1 MPAVS
6 VSQASVRI
14 NRLDESEIDLLFD
27 FPSGEG
33 QSRNFGLG
41 KMNMWM
47 GQAGSAWVR
56 CSGDSK
62 KTTFVVLETQPSP
75 EKTSLSSNI

>member
-1 MPAVS
+1 MYLDVLKGLPACCSSWVL
-6 VSQASVRI
+6 VARI

-47 GQAGSAWVR
+47 GQ
-56 CSGDSK
+56 
-62 KTTFVVLETQPSP
+62 VLWRPFEDYSR
-75 EKTSLSSNI
+75 S